1 MPKIKYIDRDFSP
14 EVLSMIFH
22 ANKIIKEYESD
33 GYALTLRQLFYKFVS
48 RNILPN
54 TERSYKNLGNW
65 VNDGRLAGL
74 IDWGDIQD
82 RTRGLEARSHWGVP
96 ADIMETVSKQF
107 MIDMWARQKYRPEVW
122 IEKDALVGVI
132 ERVCWELDVPYLSC
146 RGYTSQSEMWT
157 GGQRIQEWSEEKG
170 QVPVIFH
177 LGDHD
182 PSGKDMSRDIVKR
195 LNLFAGEVE
204 LIRLALNIE
213 QVQRFKPPPNPT
225 KVTDSRSSAYIAE
238 FGRECWELDA
248 LEPKFMV
255 ALVRTAVEALIDKK
269 IWKQDEARLAD
280 CRKRLATVAQNWDD
294 VENYLKKKGVK

>member
-14 EVLSMIFH
+14 DVLAMIFH
-22 ANKIIKEYESD
+22 ANKIIQEYESD

-54 TERSYKNLGNW
+54 TERSYKNLGSW

-82 RTRGLEARSHWGVP
+82 RTRGLESRSHWTEP
-96 ADIMETVSKQF
+96 ADIMKTVSKQF
-107 MIDMWARQKYRPEVW
+107 MVDMWERQKFRPEVW

-157 GGQRIQEWSEEKG
+157 GGQRIQEWAENSG
-170 QVPVIFH
+170 QTPVIFH

-182 PSGKDMSRDIVKR
+182 PSGKDMSRDIV
-195 LNLFAGEVE
+195 
-204 LIRLALNIE
+204 
-213 QVQRFKPPPNPT
+213 

-255 ALVRTAVEALIDKK
+255 SLIRTAVEALIDKK
-269 IWKQDEARLAD
+269 RWKQDEARLAD
-280 CRKRLATVAQNWDD
+280 CRKRLATVSDNWDD
-294 VENYLKKKGVK
+294 VEQFLRKKKGRK